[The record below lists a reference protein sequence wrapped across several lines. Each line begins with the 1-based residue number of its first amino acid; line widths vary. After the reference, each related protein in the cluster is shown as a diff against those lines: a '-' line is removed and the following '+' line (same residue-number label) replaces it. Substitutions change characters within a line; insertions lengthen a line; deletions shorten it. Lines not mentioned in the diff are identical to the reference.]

1 MQNVDISIVIPC
13 YRSEKL
19 VGAVIE
25 EIEQTLVQRPQYTY
39 EIIAVN
45 DCSPDNVLHILQ
57 ELAAKDKRIKVLDLA
72 KNSGKHA
79 ALLAGYRYTTGAVI
93 VSMDDDGQCPVDCLW
108 DLLEPL
114 KNGYDISIAR
124 YPVKK
129 QSRFKNFGSW
139 VNEKTTQLL
148 LKKPKDL
155 KISNFSA
162 MKRFV
167 CQEIVRYRNPYP
179 YVTGL
184 LLRTTGKIANVL
196 MDERERAGGSSGYTF
211 FKSLNLWL
219 NGFTAF
225 SVLPLRAATVIGG
238 LFSMIGFLFGVWV
251 IVHKILNPATMA
263 GYSSLMAMVV
273 FIGGILMLMLGL
285 IGEYVGRI
293 YISLNNSPQY
303 VIRGSM
309 NMEREETGQ

>member
-1 MQNVDISIVIPC
+1 MQSIDISIVIPC

-25 EIEQTLVQRPQYTY
+25 EIGQTLLQRPQYTY

-57 ELAAKDKRIKVLDLA
+57 ELCAKDTRIKVLDLA

-79 ALLAGYRYTTGAVI
+79 ALMAGYRYASGTVI
-93 VSMDDDGQCPVDCLW
+93 VSMDDDGQCPVDHFW
-108 DLLEPL
+108 DLLAPL
-114 KNGYDISIAR
+114 NNGYDISIAR
-124 YPVKK
+124 YPAKK

-139 VNEKTTQLL
+139 LNDKMTQIL
-148 LKKPKDL
+148 LKKPRDVKT
-155 KISNFSA
+155 SNFSA

-167 CQEIVRYRNPYP
+167 CQEIIRYQNPYP

-196 MDERERAGGSSGYTF
+196 MEERERAGGSSGYTF
-211 FKSLNLWL
+211 FKSLDLWL

-225 SVLPLRAATVIGG
+225 SVLPLRVATVIGG
-238 LFSMIGFLFGVWV
+238 LFSVIGFLFGIWV
-251 IVHKILNPATMA
+251 IIHKFLNPEMMA
-263 GYSSLMAMVV
+263 GYSSIMAVIV
-273 FIGGILMLMLGL
+273 FVGGILMLMLGL

-303 VIRGSM
+303 VIRGTI
-309 NMEREETGQ
+309 NIE